1 MHVLVKLPTTTS
13 AFETGWMD
21 LAIAFATG
29 QTSDGDG
36 CLQGSLDSS
45 LNATNVVTFGTQGV
59 GSNEY
64 VAIKI
69 EADASWT
76 GSISSMSVSWS

>member
-1 MHVLVKLPTTTS
+1 VLIKLPTTTA

-21 LAIAFATG
+21 LAISFATG

-36 CLQGSLDSS
+36 CLDGSLDSS
-45 LNATNVVTFGTQGV
+45 LNATNTATFGTQSV

-64 VAIKI
+64 IVVKI
-69 EADASWT
+69 EADASST
-76 GSISSMSVSWS
+76 GYISSMSVSWS